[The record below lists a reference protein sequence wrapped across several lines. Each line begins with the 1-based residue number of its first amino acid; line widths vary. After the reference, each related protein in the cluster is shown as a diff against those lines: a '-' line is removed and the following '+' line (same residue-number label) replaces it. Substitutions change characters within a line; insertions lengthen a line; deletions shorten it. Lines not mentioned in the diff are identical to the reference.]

1 MDHKAAEIASRTPEF
16 MAQERSKPF
25 GWDAAHFVEWAT
37 VTEMLHVIG
46 LQPGANVID
55 VGCGSGWTTLFL
67 AEAGFEALG
76 YDLAPANVELA
87 RERAARWGSSAR
99 FEVADMDALPG
110 GPPADAALIFDAL
123 HHTAGQ
129 QAALRGVYDRLK
141 PGGWLLLGEPTW
153 LHRLSPEARRVR
165 RERGWLER
173 GLTLRGLR
181 RDLRVAGFG
190 ETRRFFQPTRPY
202 EGRVRGFGWQLARLV
217 GANLAGA
224 DRGFTPQAHLGGA
237 PPRP

>member
-217 GANLAGA
+217 GANLAVA
-224 DRGFTPQAHLGGA
+224 PQAHLWVGE
-237 PPRP
+237 RRT

>member
-37 VTEMLHVIG
+37 VTEMLHRLGI
-46 LQPGANVID
+46 QPGARVID

-67 AEAGFEALG
+67 AEAGFDALG

-87 RERAARWGSSAR
+87 RERAARWHSAAR
-99 FEVADMDALPG
+99 FEVADMDALPA
-110 GPPADAALIFDAL
+110 GPPADVALVFDAL
-123 HHTAGQ
+123 HHTAAQ
-129 QAALRGVYDRLK
+129 AAALRSVFERLA

-173 GLTLRGLR
+173 GLTLRALQS
-181 RDLRVAGFG
+181 DLRAAGFG

-202 EGRVRGFGWQLARLV
+202 EGRLRGFAWQLARLV
-217 GANLAGA
+217 AANLAVA
-224 DRGFTPQAHLGGA
+224 PQAHLWVA
-237 PPRP
+237 AQRPR